1 MTEAVR
7 SESGIGDPSTFAETE
22 SGDPF
27 RQRLLDGMA
36 KAIRE
41 RGYADTTIADIVRHA
56 YTSRRTFYGYF
67 PGKKEC
73 FLALH
78 HQQNVETAREIM
90 AGVDPHADLAT
101 QVRQAIQVWLS
112 RMEANPAVELS
123 WIREIPQLGEEGRRL
138 HRKYQ
143 EAFVAVIRRLTDTD
157 DLRATGVRPASRHTA
172 IVLLGGLSEL
182 AAVMLEDGGDIRD
195 ITDAAVDCALAL
207 LGPRHR

>member
-1 MTEAVR
+1 
-7 SESGIGDPSTFAETE
+7 
-22 SGDPF
+22 
-27 RQRLLDGMA
+27 MA

-56 YTSRRTFYGYF
+56 YTSRRTFYEYF

-78 HQQNVETAREIM
+78 HRQNVETAREIT

-101 QVRQAIQVWLS
+101 QVRQAIQIWLS

-123 WIREIPQLGEEGRRL
+123 WFREVPQLGEEGRRL
-138 HRKYQ
+138 HRQYQ
-143 EAFVAVIRRLTDTD
+143 DAFVTVIRRLTDTD
-157 DLRATGVRPASRHTA
+157 DLRAAGVQPASRQTV
-172 IVLLGGLSEL
+172 IMLLGGLNEL

-195 ITDAAVDCALAL
+195 ITDAAVDCTLAL
-207 LGPRHR
+207 LGPRH